1 MLKSQTFRPL
11 TTFYIAKKQHCKH
24 VIYNVVKKYKL
35 AANFANPLSGD
46 VLLNASRKGGLYIR
60 CQLTLHQIIVLSH
73 SFPARKYCNHAAGND
88 KYCEQSCRSCCIS
101 CLYRTVSAACISAA
115 CIAAAG
121 IAVR

>member
-46 VLLNASRKGGLYIR
+46 VLLNASRKGGTVYQLSADIASDNYIISFFS
-60 CQLTLHQIIVLSH
+60 CAQVL
-73 SFPARKYCNHAAGND
+73 
-88 KYCEQSCRSCCIS
+88 
-101 CLYRTVSAACISAA
+101 
-115 CIAAAG
+115 
-121 IAVR
+121 